1 MDIVYTIGHSN
12 HEIGDFLCLLNKHG
26 IDLILDVRSTP
37 YSKRYP
43 QFNREELQVV
53 LQSHQLAYKGF
64 GLWFGA
70 RQPDREYYTE
80 AGWLHYRAFT
90 KSGIFEEGIRNLDQC
105 LIQGYTPA
113 LLCSEKDPFDC
124 HRAIMVAH
132 ALSLQ
137 GYQIKHILADG
148 SIQTQDELDQRLL
161 DKYFPKRN
169 QGSIFDLIE
178 GETSPEEMLEAAYH
192 QRNEAISWRIESPEE
207 S

>member
-70 RQPDREYYTE
+70 RQAALPCLHKIRYLRGRYPQSRSMPDPR
-80 AGWLHYRAFT
+80 
-90 KSGIFEEGIRNLDQC
+90 
-105 LIQGYTPA
+105 
-113 LLCSEKDPFDC
+113 
-124 HRAIMVAH
+124 VH
-132 ALSLQ
+132 ASLVMLR
-137 GYQIKHILADG
+137 KG
-148 SIQTQDELDQRLL
+148 S
-161 DKYFPKRN
+161 F
-169 QGSIFDLIE
+169 
-178 GETSPEEMLEAAYH
+178 
-192 QRNEAISWRIESPEE
+192 
-207 S
+207 